1 MSLMTCETELIGIWT
16 LIRLMNVTVKMVT
29 LTLFIS
35 IFYLE
40 DVNSEP
46 SNTGNNGRVNDILIE
61 GEDSEVRK

>member
-1 MSLMTCETELIGIWT
+1 MTCETELIGIWT
-16 LIRLMNVTVKMVT
+16 LIRLMNVTAKMVT
-29 LTLFIS
+29 LTLFIL

-46 SNTGNNGRVNDILIE
+46 SNTGNNRRVNDILIE

>member
-1 MSLMTCETELIGIWT
+1 MTCETELIGIWT
-16 LIRLMNVTVKMVT
+16 LIRLMNVTAKMVT
-29 LTLFIS
+29 LTLFIL

-46 SNTGNNGRVNDILIE
+46 SNTGNNGGVNDILIE

>member
-1 MSLMTCETELIGIWT
+1 MTCETELIGIWT
-16 LIRLMNVTVKMVT
+16 LIRLMNVTAKMVT
-29 LTLFIS
+29 LTLFIL